1 MSSHLI
7 YTLCSRQIHE
17 QDNMKKIQTEIIQW
31 VNESAFVDSGI
42 YTNDLRSLQSND
54 EPMSPDAVSNLIEMK
69 VMIE

>member
-1 MSSHLI
+1 MSSHPI

-69 VMIE
+69 VRIE

>member
-1 MSSHLI
+1 
-7 YTLCSRQIHE
+7 
-17 QDNMKKIQTEIIQW
+17 MKKIQTEIIQW